1 MISKPG
7 VYGCVTVVGAL
18 SMSLCGRGGES
29 QRRGGVQTAEGGG
42 GGGLLGVFWNSEG
55 LVLSLAE
62 LLSGKRLIRALA
74 FGML

>member
-1 MISKPG
+1 
-7 VYGCVTVVGAL
+7 
-18 SMSLCGRGGES
+18 MSLCGRGGES
-29 QRRGGVQTAEGGG
+29 QRRGGSRQLKGGG
-42 GGGLLGVFWNSEG
+42 GGGKLLEVFRNSEG